1 MAILSFD
8 GRVNIAVRIV
18 TGEYPQAFLYE
29 VEGSA
34 TGGLTT
40 DPAQINRMRV
50 IFGNTGNTTVIIE
63 ETNYGEFGKPV
74 LIGQPWL
81 EDVVIKWP
89 IDLDLPEANELKEK
103 AGYKWP
109 YSLVTLRTPLGPA
122 IGNPLFIFGGNPSEP
137 FVFVDTVTKKVSA
150 GTGSSFMGNLTAS
163 TSSSACS
170 ACAPVFSA
178 CMEQVP
184 RSACSA
190 LSACAACTPLS
201 ACAACTPLS
210 ACANS
215 LTSSACS
222 ACAPVFSACMEQIP
236 RSACNVL
243 SSCQP
248 VGWFRRLF

>member
-29 VEGSA
+29 TEGIA

-40 DPAQINRMRV
+40 DPSQINRMRV

-63 ETNYGEFGKPV
+63 ETNYGEFGKPI
-74 LIGQPWL
+74 LIGQPWM

-109 YSLVTLRTPLGPA
+109 YSLVTLRNPLGPV

-150 GTGSSFMGNLTAS
+150 GMGSSFMGKLSAG
-163 TSSSACS
+163 TS
-170 ACAPVFSA
+170 FSA
-178 CMEQVP
+178 CMP
-184 RSACSA
+184 
-190 LSACAACTPLS
+190 LSACANSLTPSACNALS

-215 LTSSACS
+215 LASSACS
-222 ACAPVFSACMEQIP
+222 ACTPVF
-236 RSACNVL
+236 SACNVL

-248 VGWFRRLF
+248 VGWFRQLF